1 MTKLI
6 PKSEFSPWPSFS
18 KDEAKLISDVLISN
32 KVNYWTGN
40 KVKQFEND
48 FSKWTGAKYSI
59 ALSNGT
65 AALDIAIKALD
76 INKNDEVIVTPR
88 TFIASVSSVCNVG
101 AKPIFADIDLD
112 SGNITA
118 ESILKVITKKTKAI
132 ICVHLGGWPCDMD
145 PIMKIARKN
154 KIKVIEDC
162 SQAHRAIYKGRSVGI
177 YGDISTWSFCQD
189 KIITTGGEGGMVTTN
204 NKKFWDIMWSY
215 KDHGK
220 NYKTVF
226 QNKKLSG
233 FRWLH
238 ESFGTNFRMTEI
250 QAVIGIYQL
259 KQMKK
264 WTNIRN
270 RNASQIINSLRD
282 FEGIYIPS
290 FQDKFKRYKQDC
302 VHAYYKLYIYLDSSY
317 LKILGSRDK
326 IVDQIN
332 KEGVPA
338 SGGSCPEV
346 YLEKAF
352 TRKGLS
358 PKKRLP
364 NAMKIGKQSIALMVH
379 PTLKKEEIEKTIFVI
394 KKIIT
399 KARK

>member
-6 PKSEFSPWPSFS
+6 PKSKFSPWPSFS
-18 KDEAKLISDVLISN
+18 KNEAKLISDVLMSN

-40 KVKQFEND
+40 KVKKFEDD

-65 AALDIAIKALD
+65 VALDIAIKALG
-76 INKNDEVIVTPR
+76 ISKNDEVIVTPR

-118 ESILKVITKKTKAI
+118 ESIVKVITMKTKAI

-145 PIMKIARKN
+145 PIIKIARKHDI
-154 KIKVIEDC
+154 KIIEDC
-162 SQAHRAIYKGRSVGI
+162 SQAHGALYKGRSVGQ
-177 YGDISTWSFCQD
+177 YGDIATWSFCQD

-204 NKKFWDIMWSY
+204 NKKYWDIMWSY

-220 NYKTVF
+220 SHKAVF
-226 QNKKLSG
+226 KKKNLSG

-238 ESFGTNFRMTEI
+238 DSFGTNFRMTEI
-250 QAVIGIYQL
+250 QAVIGVYQL
-259 KQMKK
+259 KKMKK
-264 WTNIRN
+264 WTETRN
-270 RNASQIINSLRD
+270 RNASQIIDSFRD
-282 FEGIYIPS
+282 FEGVYIPS
-290 FQDKFKRYKQDC
+290 FQDKFKIYRQIC
-302 VHAYYKLYIYLDSSY
+302 VHAYYKLYIYLDFSNFKE
-317 LKILGSRDK
+317 LWSRDK

-352 TRKGLS
+352 IKKGLG

-364 NAMKIGKQSIALMVH
+364 NAMKLGKQSIALMVH
-379 PTLKKEEIEKTIFVI
+379 PTLKKEEIEKTISVI
-394 KKIIT
+394 KKIIS